1 MPICKNCHKRIERFN
16 KDRCP
21 ICGVENP
28 FEGMNSDTV
37 EITTDINVDN
47 INIDY
52 HPRTKSTMLLL
63 FVLVGFTG
71 IPFFY
76 LRKKKLGFFQIAWS
90 VSLFVGIS
98 LLFWFLTDIPS
109 FLCGLIAL
117 GVVYS
122 LNSIIGLIHFF
133 TPNLKDGNEEFV
145 I

>member
-21 ICGVENP
+21 VCGVENP

-76 LRKKKLGFFQIAWS
+76 LRRKKAALLEIIF
-90 VSLFVGIS
+90 SLV
-98 LLFWFLTDIPS
+98 
-109 FLCGLIAL
+109 LCGL
-117 GVVYS
+117 GVLFGWLIHLDWVY
-122 LNSIIGLIHFF
+122 NIIIGVALMYFINILTGFIFYF
-133 TPNLKDGNEEFV
+133 TQNLKDGQGEFV